1 MNINDIILKSRKYE
15 KVELYRYTITQDGMG
30 RDVRTLNLIGT
41 YTVSIQRTGSLN
53 STKGKSLTNSPAGED
68 VKEEWSMYSDIIDI
82 KNMDLIKRIE
92 EDNLLYEVRSIEKQA
107 VKKTK
112 LKNGNILDLSHIK
125 TYITRLDNQ

>member
-15 KVELYRYTITQDGMG
+15 NVELYRYTITQDGMG

-53 STKGKSLTNSPAGED
+53 STKGKYLTNSSAGED